1 MDLMRFTMMM
11 MTRKPPELFTGKD
24 LANLELEKDFSRRV
38 QELATLY
45 GWRVYQVPD
54 SRRASMAGW
63 PDLTMYRV
71 SDQRMVLAELKR
83 EKGRLSPAQVVIL
96 DELKDLAPR
105 LALEV
110 HVWRPSDWDEI
121 VSTLTRP
128 I

>member
-1 MDLMRFTMMM
+1 MM